1 MEDYIE
7 IIDYKKRNLT
17 NLTGDYG
24 PDPWDITGLVFTKL
38 PLGIHLAFPME
49 RWVNGKM
56 YTFEKVN
63 K

>member
-1 MEDYIE
+1 VEDYIE
-7 IIDYKKRNLT
+7 IIDSKKRNLT

-24 PDPWDITGLVFTKL
+24 SDPWDIAGLVFTKL
-38 PLGIHLAFPME
+38 PLGIHLAFQMA
-49 RWVNGKM
+49 RWVNGKI